1 MEEVKQIITEHW
13 PEIVSYFATFVGY
26 FLIFLFRSKING
38 TQKNLIALYK
48 ETADAAAKENGVRQK
63 EMRAARKEFLDA
75 KREYEEAIKRLKN
88 VEDALNVL
96 LEDTE
101 VLSNDKEN

>member
-1 MEEVKQIITEHW
+1 MEEVKQIITEYW

-26 FLIFLFRSKING
+26 FLIFLFRSKISG
-38 TQKNLIALYK
+38 TQKNLIALYR
-48 ETADAAAKENGVRQK
+48 ETTDASTKENAIRQK

-75 KREYEEAIKRLKN
+75 KREYEEAVKRLKN

-101 VLSNDKEN
+101 VLPNDEEN